1 MLHASRNSDNLIRI
15 NCSNGVPLLNGNRN
29 QSLLLCS
36 LNTCSVRN
44 KTADVFDY
52 ACDCKADLFTESW
65 LREGDDAMRAE
76 LCPDGYKFMGQN
88 RIGTVRVYSQPM
100 VSEVCTAE
108 LLLAE
113 KNCAA
118 LLSNRMRN
126 HAFIPTLGF
135 EIYHSTLLSAI
146 FGGRYSCKPDCNNV
160 HWF

>member
-1 MLHASRNSDNLIRI
+1 M
-15 NCSNGVPLLNGNRN
+15 CSMNGTTPLTLKR
-29 QSLLLCS
+29 
-36 LNTCSVRN
+36 
-44 KTADVFDY
+44 
-52 ACDCKADLFTESW
+52 
-65 LREGDDAMRAE
+65 
-76 LCPDGYKFMGQN
+76 
-88 RIGTVRVYSQPM
+88 TVRVYSQPM

-118 LLSNRMRN
+118 LLTNRMRN

-160 HWF
+160 HWFWREMHVLCLDLVIPVCAHNKNFSDQLVRYPADTAASYRSPPLGSFVKHPKRW